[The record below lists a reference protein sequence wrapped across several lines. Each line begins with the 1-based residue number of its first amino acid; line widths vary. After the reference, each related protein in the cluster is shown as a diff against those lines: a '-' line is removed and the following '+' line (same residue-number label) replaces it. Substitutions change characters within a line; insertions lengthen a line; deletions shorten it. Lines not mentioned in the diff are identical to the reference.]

1 MLKKKLIS
9 VLSAAAVAASMATA
23 AVSTAFAKD
32 TGINGD
38 YTQGT
43 TIKTFLDTDLE
54 GYESIT
60 LNYEYNSL
68 VDIPTETF
76 GLLSFDSEWGGW
88 DKTSVG
94 QADPIIGEVY
104 SSTVSFDTLESSINT
119 GKELY
124 GFNLI
129 ADNFGEGSV
138 KLNSVV
144 LNEKQG
150 KETVITGSWH
160 KGTVSNMTVSGD
172 SDVKVNANEYN
183 IYFSGFSTKGFTNP
197 TVDVTVTYDNDLGND
212 LYKEATLYYAEN
224 FQQENEKFTP
234 VEEYGYKKSVAGST
248 VTYSYSIDSDAH
260 KLAACFDACEV
271 TEIKIYD
278 KTPEESVIKGN
289 WTKGTASELTL
300 ETGNQDYWFSGDEDS
315 IYVFNFSLKGYRS
328 PTVEVTAQYDT
339 IPADNSYMQAELYS
353 KEQKIGGAYIPVI
366 LGTHKYTFDV
376 SDSLTE
382 FNVCFDGCT
391 VKEIKI
397 YDNRSPIPEEVSVNT
412 ASQLASKMGKAWNLG
427 NALDSTTD
435 GAADET
441 LWNNKFPVSKPM
453 FDTVK
458 ASGFDTV
465 RIPVSYMDK
474 IVLENGKYTVDDT
487 YMARV
492 KQVVDVAIA
501 SGLYVVIDVHND
513 GGDGVQGKWI
523 DIAKTGAEFNSI
535 KNKFSDL
542 WTDIAVNFADYDQ
555 KLIFEGFNELNN
567 GSYTTAPTTEQL
579 SNVNTLNNAFVDAV
593 RNAGGKNTDRV
604 LIVAGYNTNI
614 DYTVSGFAKPNDTA
628 SDRLMLSV
636 HYYEPSDFAL
646 NEQGSEEWDE
656 ATQLSL
662 MQNHLNKINEFANS
676 EDIDMPVFI
685 GEYGAIDKDNFD
697 YRFNYLSAF
706 NMEAANR
713 GIVTAYWD
721 NGFTGIYGFGLFN
734 RVKNTATEYGEMLIA
749 AILG

>member
-9 VLSAAAVAASMATA
+9 ALSAAAVVVSMATG

-32 TGINGD
+32 TVISGD

-68 VDIPTETF
+68 VDVPTETF

-94 QADPIIGEVY
+94 QAEPVIGEVY
-104 SSTVSFDTLESSINT
+104 SNTVSFDTLESSINT

-129 ADNFGEGSV
+129 ADNFGGGSV

-144 LNEKQG
+144 FNEKQG
-150 KETVITGSWH
+150 KETLITGSWH
-160 KGTVSNMTVSGD
+160 KGTASNMTVSGD
-172 SDVKVNANEYN
+172 PDVKVNANEYN

-197 TVDVTVTYDNDLGND
+197 TVDVTVKYDSDLGSD
-212 LYKEATLYYAEN
+212 PYKEATLYYAEN

-234 VEEYGYKKSVAGST
+234 VEEYGYKKAEAGST
-248 VTYSYSIDSDAH
+248 VTYSYSIDGDAH
-260 KLAACFDACEV
+260 KLAACFDACTV

-353 KEQKIGGAYIPVI
+353 KEQKIGGAYIPVT

-397 YDNRSPIPEEVSVNT
+397 YDNRSDIPEEVSGNT
-412 ASQLASKMGKAWNLG
+412 ASELASKMGKAWNLG

-474 IVLENGKYTVDDT
+474 IVYENGKYTVDDT

-501 SGLYVVIDVHND
+501 AGLYVVIDVHND
-513 GGDGVQGKWI
+513 GGNGVQGMWL
-523 DIAKTGAEFNSI
+523 DITKTGTEFNNI

-542 WTDIAVNFADYDQ
+542 WTDIAVNFSDYDQ

-567 GSYTTAPTTEQL
+567 GNYDSDPTKTEL
-579 SNVNTLNNAFVDAV
+579 SNVNILNNAFVTAV

-614 DYTVSGFAKPNDTA
+614 DYTVSDFAKPNDTA

-646 NEQGSEEWDE
+646 NENGTDEWDE
-656 ATQLSL
+656 DIETIEAQFK
-662 MQNHLNKINEFANS
+662 KISDFAKTKN
-676 EDIDMPVFI
+676 MPVFI
-685 GEYGAIDKDNFD
+685 GEYGAIDKNNDES
-697 YRFNYLSAF
+697 RAAYLSSL
-706 NMEAANR
+706 NEIANSFAN
-713 GIVTAYWD
+713 IVTAYWD
-721 NGFTGIYGFGLFN
+721 NGYTGRYGFALFDRSN
-734 RVKNTATEYGEMLIA
+734 NTVTDTGETLLEYIIG
-749 AILG
+749 